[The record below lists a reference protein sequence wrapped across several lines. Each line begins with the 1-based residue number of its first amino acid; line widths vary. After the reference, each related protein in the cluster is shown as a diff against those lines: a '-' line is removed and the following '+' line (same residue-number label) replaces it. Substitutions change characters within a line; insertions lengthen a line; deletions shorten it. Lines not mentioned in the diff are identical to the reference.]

1 MPPIFIDLTL
11 FFSFFLYYLNNNS
24 TFALKKVKNMAAF
37 NLKTK
42 EEYIAAFKRAVER
55 KRKFEED
62 ARREFEEMQKN
73 QINVVIS

>member
-1 MPPIFIDLTL
+1 
-11 FFSFFLYYLNNNS
+11 
-24 TFALKKVKNMAAF
+24 MATF

-42 EEYIAAFKRAVER
+42 EEYIADFKRAVER

-62 ARREFEEMQKN
+62 SRLEFEEMQKN

>member
-1 MPPIFIDLTL
+1 
-11 FFSFFLYYLNNNS
+11 
-24 TFALKKVKNMAAF
+24 MATF

-42 EEYIAAFKRAVER
+42 EEYRAAFNRAVER

-62 ARREFEEMQKN
+62 SRLEFEEMQKN

>member
-1 MPPIFIDLTL
+1 
-11 FFSFFLYYLNNNS
+11 
-24 TFALKKVKNMAAF
+24 MATF

-42 EEYIAAFKRAVER
+42 EVYIAAFKRAVER

-62 ARREFEEMQKN
+62 LRLEFEEMQKN

>member
-1 MPPIFIDLTL
+1 
-11 FFSFFLYYLNNNS
+11 
-24 TFALKKVKNMAAF
+24 MATF

-42 EEYIAAFKRAVER
+42 EEYIAAFKSAVER

-62 ARREFEEMQKN
+62 SRLEFEEMQKN

>member
-1 MPPIFIDLTL
+1 
-11 FFSFFLYYLNNNS
+11 
-24 TFALKKVKNMAAF
+24 MATF

-55 KRKFEED
+55 KRQLEE
-62 ARREFEEMQKN
+62 ASRLEFEEMQKN

>member
-1 MPPIFIDLTL
+1 
-11 FFSFFLYYLNNNS
+11 
-24 TFALKKVKNMAAF
+24 MATF

-42 EEYIAAFKRAVER
+42 EEYIVAFKRAVER

-62 ARREFEEMQKN
+62 SRLEFEEMQKN

>member
-1 MPPIFIDLTL
+1 
-11 FFSFFLYYLNNNS
+11 
-24 TFALKKVKNMAAF
+24 MATF

-42 EEYIAAFKRAVER
+42 DEYIDAFKRAVER

-62 ARREFEEMQKN
+62 SRLEFEEMQKN